1 MSRPLDLTGL
11 TLALLRRL
19 LYLWVK
25 PAVLPE
31 RPEALG
37 LDPARPACYV
47 LDERY
52 LSNLLVLMEETRRA
66 GLPPPRAP
74 LALGALKSRRS
85 FFFIARARRLVA
97 TAKERYGHSPLLVG
111 MVRAALA
118 DPASDVQ
125 IVPVSLLWG
134 RAPDK
139 QDTILKALFAETWR
153 APGRLRQFFAVLLH
167 GRQAMLRF
175 GAPLSLRALL
185 EEEPDEARAVR
196 KLSRVLRVHF
206 RRQRE
211 IAIGPDLSH
220 RNTQVDILL
229 EAPAV
234 RAAIAAEA
242 AGKGISPASAEHA
255 ARGFALEIASDYT
268 YGVVRAF
275 VLFLTW
281 LWTRLYGGVEV
292 RNFETL
298 ARIAP
303 GQGIVYLPCHRSHI
317 DYLLLSYVVYQRGL
331 TPPHIAAGENLNMP
345 IIGSLLR
352 RGGAFFLR
360 RSFKGDPLYAAVFH
374 EYLHMMLA
382 RGFPIEFF
390 LEGGRSRSGRM
401 LAPRTGILGMTVR
414 SFLREQARPLV
425 FVPVYLGYEKLL
437 EGQAFLEELQGR
449 PKRGE
454 SLWGLLGAWRL
465 LGRKF
470 GKVHVNFGEPLALAE
485 FLDKQHP
492 GWRERGEGD
501 DPHADWVRP
510 VVRAAAEEVTRRIN
524 AAAVVTPVNL
534 VALALL
540 ATPKHTADTQALLR
554 LIEHH
559 QALMRTAPYSPGAAG
574 CELPA
579 AEVVAYAEQFGFVER
594 LPHALGELVRV
605 RADAAPLLAYFRNNV
620 LHLFALPAL
629 VRAAPL
635 RAAGAGRLPARPQP
649 PHRGAPHGRG
659 GVRHLH
665 ADARRAVPA
674 LAAGRAVGRDGD
686 GHRGP
691 HRARPDAAEPR
702 DRPLRRAR
710 AEQPGLRRAA
720 PARRDHPADA
730 RAALPHPG
738 AAATAWLRPHRAAR
752 ARGSEPPPC
761 PAPGTALRVQRAG
774 VFREVAFRRRRRP
787 AHRLGHPAG
796 GRGGPAAF
804 RRAHHRAR
812 RARRAGA
819 LRGGAP
825 DHPAHG
831 GRERRERG
839 LKPGPAAGAVPRRL
853 TFPWRLERRP
863 RPG

>member
-629 VRAAPL
+629 VACLLGRNRRIEAHRMDEVVSGIYMLMRAELFLHWPPAALSGAMATAIAALTARGLMRQNPETGRYAAPEPSSQAFAEL
-635 RAAGAGRLPARPQP
+635 RLLGETIRPTLERHFLTLALLQRHGSGRI
-649 PHRGAPHGRG
+649 G
-659 GVRHLH
+659 
-665 ADARRAVPA
+665 RRALEEASHLLAQRLALLYEFNAPEFSEKSLFAGVVAQLIDSGILREDEAGLLHFDERITVPA
-674 LAAGRAVGRDGD
+674 AHAELVLSAEVRQTILRMAGESAAN
-686 GHRGP
+686 
-691 HRARPDAAEPR
+691 
-702 DRPLRRAR
+702 
-710 AEQPGLRRAA
+710 
-720 PARRDHPADA
+720 
-730 RAALPHPG
+730 
-738 AAATAWLRPHRAAR
+738 
-752 ARGSEPPPC
+752 
-761 PAPGTALRVQRAG
+761 
-774 VFREVAFRRRRRP
+774 
-787 AHRLGHPAG
+787 G
-796 GRGGPAAF
+796 G
-804 RRAHHRAR
+804 
-812 RARRAGA
+812 
-819 LRGGAP
+819 
-825 DHPAHG
+825 
-831 GRERRERG
+831 
-839 LKPGPAAGAVPRRL
+839 
-853 TFPWRLERRP
+853 
-863 RPG
+863 

>member
-1 MSRPLDLTGL
+1 MARPLDFTGL

-31 RPEALG
+31 QLGTLG
-37 LDPARPACYV
+37 LDPARPVCYV

-52 LSNLLVLMEETRRA
+52 LSNLLVLIEETRRA

-74 LALGALKSRRS
+74 FALGALKSKRS
-85 FFFIARARRLVA
+85 FFFIERARRLVA
-97 TAKERYGHSPLLVG
+97 TAKERYGHSPLLVD

-118 DPASDVQ
+118 DPACDVQ
-125 IVPVSLLWG
+125 IVPVTLLWG

-153 APGRLRQFFAVLLH
+153 APGRLRQFLAVLLH

-220 RNTQVDILL
+220 RNTQIDVLL
-229 EAPAV
+229 GAPAV
-234 RAAIAAEA
+234 RTAIAAEA
-242 AGKGISPASAEHA
+242 AGKGVPEAEA
-255 ARGFALEIASDYT
+255 ERTARGFALEIASDYT

-345 IIGSLLR
+345 VVGPLLR

-360 RSFKGDPLYAAVFH
+360 RSFKGEPLYAAVFH

-401 LAPRTGILGMTVR
+401 LAPRVGILGMTVR

-454 SLWGLLGAWRL
+454 SLWGLLGAWRV

-485 FLDKQHP
+485 FLDAQHP
-492 GWRERGEGD
+492 GWREGGESG

-510 VVRAAAEEVTRRIN
+510 LVRAAAEEVARRIN

-540 ATPKHTADTQALLR
+540 GTPKHTADAQALLR
-554 LIEHH
+554 LIEHY
-559 QALMRTAPYSPGAAG
+559 QALLRTAPYSPGAAG

-579 AEVVAYAEQFGFVER
+579 AEVVAYAEQLGFVER

-629 VRAAPL
+629 VACLLGRNRRIEAHRMEEVVSGIYMLLRAELFLHWPPTALSEAMAAAIAALTARGLMRQNPETRRYAAPEPSSQAFAEL
-635 RAAGAGRLPARPQP
+635 RLLGETIRPTLERHFLTLALLQRHGSGRIS
-649 PHRGAPHGRG
+649 
-659 GVRHLH
+659 
-665 ADARRAVPA
+665 RRALEESSHLLAQRLALLYEFNAPEFSEKSLFAGVVAQFVDSGILQEDAEGLLHFDERITVPA
-674 LAAGRAVGRDGD
+674 AHAELVLSAEVRQTILRMAGESAAN
-686 GHRGP
+686 GH
-691 HRARPDAAEPR
+691 
-702 DRPLRRAR
+702 
-710 AEQPGLRRAA
+710 
-720 PARRDHPADA
+720 
-730 RAALPHPG
+730 
-738 AAATAWLRPHRAAR
+738 
-752 ARGSEPPPC
+752 
-761 PAPGTALRVQRAG
+761 
-774 VFREVAFRRRRRP
+774 
-787 AHRLGHPAG
+787 
-796 GRGGPAAF
+796 
-804 RRAHHRAR
+804 
-812 RARRAGA
+812 
-819 LRGGAP
+819 
-825 DHPAHG
+825 
-831 GRERRERG
+831 
-839 LKPGPAAGAVPRRL
+839 
-853 TFPWRLERRP
+853 
-863 RPG
+863 

>member
-25 PAVLPE
+25 PAVLPDK
-31 RPEALG
+31 PEALG

-85 FFFIARARRLVA
+85 FFFIARPRRLVS

-111 MVRAALA
+111 MVGAALA
-118 DPASDVQ
+118 DPACDVQ

-139 QDTILKALFAETWR
+139 QETILKALFAETWR

-185 EEEPDEARAVR
+185 EGEPDEARAVR

-220 RNTQVDILL
+220 RNTQVDALL
-229 EAPAV
+229 AAPAV

-242 AGKGISPASAEHA
+242 AAKGVSQASAEHA

-345 IIGSLLR
+345 VVGPLLR

-437 EGQAFLEELQGR
+437 EGQSFLDELQGR

-485 FLDKQHP
+485 FLDAQHP
-492 GWRERGEGD
+492 GWREDGD
-501 DPHADWVRP
+501 GNDSWVRP
-510 VVRAAAEEVTRRIN
+510 LVRAAAEEVTRRIN

-540 ATPKHTADTQALLR
+540 ATPKHTADAQALLR
-554 LIEHH
+554 LVEHY
-559 QALMRTAPYSPGAAG
+559 QALLRTAPYSPGAAG

-579 AEVVAYAEQFGFVER
+579 AEVVAYAEQLGFVER

-629 VRAAPL
+629 VACLLGRNRRIEAHRMDEVVSGITMLLRAELFLHWPPSALSGAMAAAIAALTARGLMRQNPETGRYAAPEPHSEAFAEL
-635 RAAGAGRLPARPQP
+635 RLLGETIRPTLERHFLTLALLQRHGSGRIT
-649 PHRGAPHGRG
+649 
-659 GVRHLH
+659 
-665 ADARRAVPA
+665 RRALEESSHLLAQRLALLYEFNAPEFSEKSLFAGVIAQFIDSGILREDEAGLLHFDERITVPA
-674 LAAGRAVGRDGD
+674 AHAELVLSAEVRQTILRMAGESAAN
-686 GHRGP
+686 GH
-691 HRARPDAAEPR
+691 
-702 DRPLRRAR
+702 
-710 AEQPGLRRAA
+710 
-720 PARRDHPADA
+720 
-730 RAALPHPG
+730 
-738 AAATAWLRPHRAAR
+738 
-752 ARGSEPPPC
+752 
-761 PAPGTALRVQRAG
+761 
-774 VFREVAFRRRRRP
+774 
-787 AHRLGHPAG
+787 
-796 GRGGPAAF
+796 
-804 RRAHHRAR
+804 
-812 RARRAGA
+812 
-819 LRGGAP
+819 
-825 DHPAHG
+825 
-831 GRERRERG
+831 
-839 LKPGPAAGAVPRRL
+839 
-853 TFPWRLERRP
+853 
-863 RPG
+863 